1 MTYDPWYKD
10 TVTNAVVCQ
19 MKAPAHLKETVAD
32 YSTVKT
38 VFDTNKYK
46 VRVNNNNNN
55 NNKKNNNTLTINNYI
70 SYNSNYCNNKKL
82 KMKMVNFKPLSLS
95 VTYVVFLKL
104 FVER

>member
-10 TVTNAVVCQ
+10 TVTDAVVCQ
-19 MKAPAHLKETVAD
+19 MKAPAHLKENVAD

-46 VRVNNNNNN
+46 VSVNNNNDNNN
-55 NNKKNNNTLTINNYI
+55 NNKKPITLNNNTINNYI
-70 SYNSNYCNNKKL
+70 SYNSNYCKNKKL

-95 VTYVVFLKL
+95 VT
-104 FVER
+104 